1 MATPAPREQCCRAAP
16 RERLYH
22 MARSARSGRNDAR
35 VRIGLIAEPDT
46 FVPLV
51 EALRSCARLELAAQ
65 AGVLHGAAVPDV
77 PWYDD
82 QRALI
87 AQADLDALLLDVR
100 PRRAIELSHLAL
112 EDGLHVW
119 RTAPLAR
126 SFAEGVDVARRARS
140 AGLVYR
146 VASWWDHVAPIIA
159 QLAPAGAA
167 PVYYTR
173 IEALGVGPGLEA
185 WTSSAAES
193 LGGALATEAYDLLES
208 LIALRGSPDSLSAAV
223 GRFRRV
229 AGKALRETEDQASA
243 ILRYS
248 GGGLADVR
256 AAWNSAPASEGQPGE
271 PAPFAPGRTWY
282 AVHESA
288 QHRLCYQRD
297 VALLLDAAGGQ
308 LERQALPAPSLSA
321 ELSRFEAAVCND
333 AGAREAAR
341 RTLERHLAVSALL
354 ETAYLSARTSQPER
368 PAKLYEVQKWPEPQP

>member
-1 MATPAPREQCCRAAP
+1 M
-16 RERLYH
+16 
-22 MARSARSGRNDAR
+22 
-35 VRIGLIAEPDT
+35 RIGLIAAPDT

-173 IEALGVGPGLEA
+173 VEALGVGPGLEA

-256 AAWNSAPASEGQPGE
+256 AAWDSSPASEGQPGE
-271 PAPFAPGRTWY
+271 PAPFAAGRTWY
-282 AVHESA
+282 ALHESTR
-288 QHRLCYQRD
+288 HRLCYQRD
-297 VALLLDAAGGQ
+297 AALLMDAAGRQ

-321 ELSRFEAAVCND
+321 ELSRFEAAVCDD